1 MALIKCPECD
11 KEISDSAQSCVH
23 CGYPLNKDATE
34 AKPQAEANMAVIQK
48 GKSPVKDR
56 KIITVITIILS
67 IIPLLGVI
75 SFILWRIL
83 KSKGKSNVEIK
94 NTIFR
99 THISVVAVVFIIAI
113 IVSLFATG
121 GGSDSDNRDAW
132 VCAQDVVEE
141 HLKSPSTADFCS
153 YTEATI
159 TPLGNNR
166 YEIKGYVDAQNGFGA
181 MVRSYFTVELTL
193 TSSGYKNAKCNI
205 H

>member
-1 MALIKCPECD
+1 M
-11 KEISDSAQSCVH
+11 
-23 CGYPLNKDATE
+23 
-34 AKPQAEANMAVIQK
+34 
-48 GKSPVKDR
+48 
-56 KIITVITIILS
+56 
-67 IIPLLGVI
+67 
-75 SFILWRIL
+75 
-83 KSKGKSNVEIK
+83 EIK
-94 NTIFR
+94 NTIFK

-121 GGSDSDNRDAW
+121 DGSNSNNRDAW

-181 MVRSYFTVELTL
+181 TVRSYFTVRLTL
-193 TSSGYKNAKCNI
+193 TANGYKNAECTIK
-205 H
+205 

>member
-1 MALIKCPECD
+1 MALIKCPECNQ
-11 KEISDSAQSCVH
+11 EISDAAESCVH
-23 CGYPLNKDATE
+23 CGYPIKEDATE
-34 AKPQAEANMAVIQK
+34 AKTQAEANMALSKKEKTPI
-48 GKSPVKDR
+48 KDR

-75 SFILWRIL
+75 SLILWRVL
-83 KSKGKSNVEIK
+83 KAKRKSNVEIK
-94 NTIFR
+94 NTIFK

-121 GGSDSDNRDAW
+121 GGSDSDNRDVW
-132 VCAQDVVEE
+132 VCAQNVVEE